1 MSRREREPHLSGCMC
16 APYFVRARLSF
27 LQYVVAV
34 MLAMKLGASACRAGV
49 LKRLMQSVSP
59 RDRSASPI
67 YSKSASPGRDAARGT
82 TYSNT
87 TLVASSILRFR
98 FGSVHG
104 LQGAGGP
111 VANSSSLASGVR
123 VLLVRHSLMR
133 RRATPRRTRR
143 NITVHT
149 ASESRRVD
157 LRLHHVLDDHR
168 THLDGPRPAGKPA
181 GRHPGRA
188 RVATMTVPFPFL
200 RRAGTRAIIVCRAVR
215 PGVEPG

>member
-1 MSRREREPHLSGCMC
+1 
-16 APYFVRARLSF
+16 
-27 LQYVVAV
+27 

-67 YSKSASPGRDAARGT
+67 YSKSASPGGPDATPLAVRRT
-82 TYSNT
+82 NT
-87 TLVASSILRFR
+87 RSIFDLAVGFR
-98 FGSVHG
+98 YGSVHG

-123 VLLVRHSLMR
+123 VLLVRQRHSLMVMR
-133 RRATPRRTRR
+133 RRLTPRRTRR

-200 RRAGTRAIIVCRAVR
+200 RRASARVRSSCAVR
-215 PGVEPG
+215 YDRVSSRVKAG

>member
-1 MSRREREPHLSGCMC
+1 MC

-59 RDRSASPI
+59 RDRSAWSPI
-67 YSKSASPGRDAARGT
+67 YCPSPRAPDATPLAVRRN
-82 TYSNT
+82 SNT

-133 RRATPRRTRR
+133 RRLTPRRTRR

-149 ASESRRVD
+149 ASESRLVD

-188 RVATMTVPFPFL
+188 RVA
-200 RRAGTRAIIVCRAVR
+200 R
-215 PGVEPG
+215 P